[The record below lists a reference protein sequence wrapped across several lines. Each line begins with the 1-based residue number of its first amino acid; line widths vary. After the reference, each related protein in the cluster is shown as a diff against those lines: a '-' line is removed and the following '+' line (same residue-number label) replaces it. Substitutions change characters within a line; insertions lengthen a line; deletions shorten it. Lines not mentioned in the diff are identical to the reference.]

1 MRQHRPAALDTPRT
15 TQAVSSIRDERRQNE
30 LVGPAVTRRL
40 PVTLGRDGESYIKDD
55 RQEAAGY
62 RAADSMLMVGMALS
76 QVEHELS
83 VDAAAAAV
91 YTWAPLDM
99 RRVGRSPLN
108 EWWHPDVLRP

>member
-1 MRQHRPAALDTPRT
+1 
-15 TQAVSSIRDERRQNE
+15 
-30 LVGPAVTRRL
+30 
-40 PVTLGRDGESYIKDD
+40 
-55 RQEAAGY
+55 
-62 RAADSMLMVGMALS
+62 MLMVGMALS

-99 RRVGRSPLN
+99 RTVGRSPLN